1 MNYFISPERE
11 RRGVFSPADLLYY
24 IRNRLFKPYL
34 PMAVMDPVWFR
45 EETKKKSRRLVLRCL
60 RLFPFYNDYTIRFLV
75 RSQIF
80 VRERLVALGPDLA
93 AAHFLCFKYST
104 YTLQVFHIYSN
115 PCHILLQVRCLKSFT
130 PAHDLKLLSVNI
142 LALSAFGPLA
152 HHLEL
157 RFLF

>member
-1 MNYFISPERE
+1 MFSVQQICCITFETDCSNLTCPWLLWILFGFERKQK
-11 RRGVFSPADLLYY
+11 
-24 IRNRLFKPYL
+24 RNREG
-34 PMAVMDPVWFR
+34 W
-45 EETKKKSRRLVLRCL
+45 SLRCL
-60 RLFPFYNDYTIRFLV
+60 RLFPFCNGFTIRFLV

-104 YTLQVFHIYSN
+104 YTLQVFHIYSD

-142 LALSAFGPLA
+142 LALSAFGPPA
-152 HHLEL
+152 HHLGSL
-157 RFLF
+157 S